1 MFKNE
6 KPIVHA
12 SDIVVKLNQDRF
24 YDVYFQDN
32 QSPNLKIY
40 AACLLSRK
48 DALTYA
54 LKLFK
59 HTGVFYMSV
68 YNDFDNSVKS
78 YKQHQYK
85 KIESLIEREREI
97 WFKEGEWI
105 YE

>member
-1 MFKNE
+1 MVNE

-12 SDIVVKLNQDRF
+12 TDIVVKLNKDRF

-40 AACLLSRK
+40 TACFLSRR

-59 HTGVFYMSV
+59 FTGVFYMSI
-68 YNDFDNSVKS
+68 YDDLDKSVKS
-78 YKQHQYK
+78 FKQHQYK
-85 KIESLIEREREI
+85 KIEEI
-97 WFKEGEWI
+97 IKKEKEYWFQEGEWI